1 MKGLE
6 VEMAPF
12 SLPSIPSILNP
23 MKLIRFEMLSEPGV
37 TRTGVAH
44 AGRIYET
51 EAGEPKGMHAA
62 AEIRPLLPVVRP
74 GAFRL
79 FPNGLQSVLA
89 YEEAEY
95 VYGNPNALIGPG
107 QVVPYPP
114 TTSSLGFEAWIACV
128 LHSDGHR
135 VPVELADDLIL
146 GITIL
151 NVLVARDGSPYGRSR
166 DIGCALGPVLTTP
179 DELDGFVTDES
190 NGRRY
195 GLNAFARINGV
206 ERASGES
213 ESLPLTFAQA
223 IAAASQNYPVRE
235 GDVFA
240 LGPLIEPTE
249 IPLLDPDDEATVSI
263 EGLGAISMKIMSEGA
278 QE

>member
-1 MKGLE
+1 
-6 VEMAPF
+6 
-12 SLPSIPSILNP
+12 
-23 MKLIRFEMLSEPGV
+23 MKLIRFELLAEPG
-37 TRTGVAH
+37 TARSGVAH

-62 AEIRPLLPVVRP
+62 AEIRPLLPVARP
-74 GAFRL
+74 GALRF
-79 FPNGLQSVLA
+79 FPNGIQTGMTFD
-89 YEEAEY
+89 EAEY

-107 QVVPYPP
+107 QVVPYPA
-114 TTSSLGFEAWIACV
+114 TTSSLGFEPWLACV

-135 VPVELADDLIL
+135 VPIELADDLIL

-151 NVLVARDGSPYGRSR
+151 NVMVARDGSTNGRSR

-213 ESLPLTFAQA
+213 ESLPFTFAQA

-240 LGPLIEPTE
+240 LGPLIDPME
-249 IPLLDPDDEATVSI
+249 IPLVDPDDEATVSI
-263 EGLGAISMKIMSEGA
+263 EGLGAISIKITDGGV
-278 QE
+278 